1 MLKQTLIKQFIQ
13 PNIFLYIMIS
23 DLIHMILNLLKVVTE
38 SQAHR
43 QSILKTDIPIW
54 IPKKCAQNFHESK
67 RCKLFCLKYFRAFN
81 AFKHLFKRS
90 KSLKIP
96 HRASKTTLA
105 QSRKRKYEIVIATF
119 VLTRYFFT
127 FWLYLNSINYDHKHL
142 QLLFSTKKL
151 VSFLIEQKNNV
162 MNAEN
167 IRLLALCTFHYLL
180 AHE

>member
-1 MLKQTLIKQFIQ
+1 MPK
-13 PNIFLYIMIS
+13 IFM
-23 DLIHMILNLLKVVTE
+23 
-38 SQAHR
+38 SQ
-43 QSILKTDIPIW
+43 KTY
-54 IPKKCAQNFHESK
+54 
-67 RCKLFCLKYFRAFN
+67 KLFCLKYFRAFN

-96 HRASKTTLA
+96 HCASKTTLA